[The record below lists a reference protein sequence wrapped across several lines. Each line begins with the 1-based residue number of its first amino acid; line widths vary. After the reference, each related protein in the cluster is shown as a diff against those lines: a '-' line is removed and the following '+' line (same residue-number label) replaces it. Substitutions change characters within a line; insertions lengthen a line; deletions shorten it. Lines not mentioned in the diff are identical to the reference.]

1 MSLYLEIML
10 AILGLSIFICLL
22 RLIKGPTVFDRIVA
36 LDLISTQLIA
46 VIGTLSIFLQTAYF
60 LEVILVITLLVFVGT
75 VAYAKYLQG
84 GPLIE

>member
-1 MSLYLEIML
+1 MSLYLEIIL
-10 AILGLSIFICLL
+10 VILGLSILICLL

-46 VIGTLSIFLQTAYF
+46 VIGVLSMLLQTVYF